1 LHAGDPADGADTWL
15 RSVTNSTP
23 ARKGRV
29 HHAEFKKWLG
39 PPDDAEAK
47 WKLELSGQLLL
58 LVKSISADA
67 KKRVESQQNKLKA
80 AGKPVPSSLV
90 FSGVLHN
97 KVDAIRRIA
106 VIACDVI
113 YDPQPDNDAHA
124 NIVIFDK
131 GLDEILTVTDALME
145 NLIWLL
151 PAQISADP
159 ILSVR
164 P

>member
-1 LHAGDPADGADTWL
+1 MDAGDPADGADTWL
-15 RSVTNSTP
+15 RSVTNSTHV
-23 ARKGRV
+23 RRGRV

-39 PPDDAEAK
+39 PPDDAKAK
-47 WKLELSGQLLL
+47 WKLELSGQSLS

-67 KKRVESQQNKLKA
+67 QKRVKSQQNKLKA
-80 AGKPVPSSLV
+80 AGKPVPSVLV

-97 KVDAIRRIA
+97 KVAAIRSIT

-131 GLDEILTVTDALME
+131 GLDEILTVTETLME
-145 NLIWLL
+145 NLIWVP
-151 PAQISADP
+151 PAQIGADP
-159 ILSVR
+159 ILSAHQ
-164 P
+164 